1 VKVRGKWEAT
11 NRTSFAPP
19 ITSQLGEYFVE
30 HSGKDGGYV
39 EDVLVPQLRK
49 IVKVTANAVEGRLN
63 KGKRR

>member
-1 VKVRGKWEAT
+1 
-11 NRTSFAPP
+11 
-19 ITSQLGEYFVE
+19 VE